1 MTTFRSTDVL
11 RFLGRRIPLSGDHLP
26 KRFAGEVV
34 SDLHERQEGVRI
46 KHRLNDNSVKR
57 GAAGSP
63 DPDLDQARRLQTAA
77 ARNLIEGDR
86 GRFSRCSTSSA
97 ESNRQR
103 FARAK
108 AERLTKAKPQR
119 PVDLLGV
126 GGDRQLT
133 HVDRSPGGTAAQA

>member
-46 KHRLNDNSVKR
+46 KHRLNDN
-57 GAAGSP
+57 
-63 DPDLDQARRLQTAA
+63 PDLDQARRLQTAA

>member
-1 MTTFRSTDVL
+1 MTTFGSTDVL

-46 KHRLNDNSVKR
+46 KHRL
-57 GAAGSP
+57 
-63 DPDLDQARRLQTAA
+63 QTAA

-86 GRFSRCSTSSA
+86 SRFSRCSTSSD